1 MMMMMM
7 MIMIAKGI
15 MIMGV
20 DPTNLTKKMK
30 ILVTRTLLGSLVL
43 VGVQD
48 WLELQAI
55 LPWKLETCVKRVG

>member
-1 MMMMMM
+1 
-7 MIMIAKGI
+7 
-15 MIMGV
+15 MGV